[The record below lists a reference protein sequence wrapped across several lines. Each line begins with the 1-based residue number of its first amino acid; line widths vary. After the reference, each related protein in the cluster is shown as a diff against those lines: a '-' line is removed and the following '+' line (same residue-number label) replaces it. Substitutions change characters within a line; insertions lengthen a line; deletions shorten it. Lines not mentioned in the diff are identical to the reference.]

1 MLYRGNEEPIPQFD
15 EDITE
20 IRWVRKEDLPRFTG
34 NTYLAI
40 TDVLKYANLL

>member
-1 MLYRGNEEPIPQFD
+1 MIYTGNEEPVPEMD

-20 IRWVRKEDLPRFTG
+20 IRWVRKEDLSKITG

-40 TDVLKYANLL
+40 IDVLKYDNLL